1 MMKKQKRNNE
11 DNRGVAIYARKSRI
25 TNKGDSIGVQFKQ
38 CAEYAKRELQLDDDY
53 SFMEY
58 EDKGLSGYYSDRPDF
73 QRMLHDIEMGKIRA
87 VVCYKLDRIGRKT
100 SDLLR
105 LLDFLEKHKVDLL
118 ICSNNIN
125 TASGV
130 SKIFIQIFA
139 VVAEFER
146 DTLTERITDNMMEL
160 TKDGRWLG
168 GNTPTGFTVKRVKT
182 GSGKNKS
189 AYSYLES
196 IPEEKAMIQKLYAVF
211 SETRSIKKT
220 ADRMNELGYRT
231 KIGSKF
237 NTSTTRLLLKNPV
250 YCVADEIAYNYFYEN
265 GGGVCADLSEFDG
278 QHGLSAYNKTDQEKF
293 EDADSTFISPKFVQL
308 MSAKPVSEWIISV
321 GRHEGFI
328 PSQQWI
334 DTQNMLDSIAE
345 KYNRPHRKTNA
356 LLAGLVYC
364 PHCGKRLRV
373 ISESNRWTNGKPRF
387 KYVCPGYRAGECT
400 FRAVDGVLLDEFV
413 VKQLSNL
420 SDEDSEYFVKLL
432 NQKVSDIFKNTQ
444 NEQELIELKKKKAQL
459 EAAISNQV
467 KNLREADD
475 SLKRFIQDDVKG
487 LTDELSETE
496 KLLQKLEDSRQSQIY
511 AVRDIEEIKER
522 LLSFEKYAKDAQPD
536 VLVTLIQSFVERI
549 YIVDENDER
558 YCHIFI
564 KGCTKEDYDEFFR
577 ATGYISG
584 TRETG
589 AITSKLPLCDS
600 DECCKTYKQSSLRFF
615 RI

>member
-1 MMKKQKRNNE
+1 MGLIRLDYYRQYDTILNHTEM
-11 DNRGVAIYARKSRI
+11 YAYK
-25 TNKGDSIGVQFKQ
+25 
-38 CAEYAKRELQLDDDY
+38 
-53 SFMEY
+53 
-58 EDKGLSGYYSDRPDF
+58 
-73 QRMLHDIEMGKIRA
+73 HGKILIHLNFCFEGFPIKQTPAAMLKYYRQ
-87 VVCYKLDRIGRKT
+87 RKC
-100 SDLLR
+100 L
-105 LLDFLEKHKVDLL
+105 
-118 ICSNNIN
+118 
-125 TASGV
+125 
-130 SKIFIQIFA
+130 
-139 VVAEFER
+139 
-146 DTLTERITDNMMEL
+146 
-160 TKDGRWLG
+160 
-168 GNTPTGFTVKRVKT
+168 
-182 GSGKNKS
+182 
-189 AYSYLES
+189 
-196 IPEEKAMIQKLYAVF
+196 
-211 SETRSIKKT
+211 
-220 ADRMNELGYRT
+220 
-231 KIGSKF
+231 
-237 NTSTTRLLLKNPV
+237 TTRQLAESVGVVPATVLMYERGQFPIPYQTAVAMAEVLEIDRNLLFDEFAQFMDYPLLLKNPV

-308 MSAKPVSEWIISV
+308 MSVKPVSEWIISV

-328 PSQQWI
+328 PSRQWI

-420 SDEDSEYFVKLL
+420 SYEDSEYFVKLL
-432 NQKVSDIFKNTQ
+432 NQKASDIFKNTQ
-444 NEQELIELKKKKAQL
+444 NEQELIELKKQKAQL

-522 LLSFEKYAKDAQPD
+522 LLSFEKYAKDAQPN

-600 DECCKTYKQSSLRFF
+600 DECSKHHTIFAFQLVCGKLFTPFTF
-615 RI
+615 E